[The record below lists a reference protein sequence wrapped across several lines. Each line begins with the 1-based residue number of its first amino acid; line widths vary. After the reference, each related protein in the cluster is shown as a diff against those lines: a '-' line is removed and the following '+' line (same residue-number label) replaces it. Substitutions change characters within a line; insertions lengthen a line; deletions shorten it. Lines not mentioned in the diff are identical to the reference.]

1 MAKIDNLEIKT
12 INIAVDAATGY
23 DEGTTTVTAVNEAG
37 GPVCIRA
44 SADVSYATG
53 GGGGTGATYQVVVT
67 RNSDSKEIAR
77 GQVSFSGYTP
87 QTKAIG
93 AAGVDM
99 TAGNDEAYTAVF
111 SQISG
116 AGAASST
123 NKRLAAGWDTK
134 H

>member
-1 MAKIDNLEIKT
+1 MAKIGSLEVKT
-12 INIAVDAATGY
+12 INIADDAATGY
-23 DEGTTTVTAVNEAG
+23 AQGTTTVTAANEAS
-37 GPVCIRA
+37 GPVYIRA

-67 RNSDSKEIAR
+67 RDSDSKEVAR
-77 GQVSFSGYTP
+77 GQVSFSGSSP

-99 TAGNDEAYTAVF
+99 SAGGDESYTAVF

-123 NKRLAAGWDTK
+123 NKLLAAGWDTK